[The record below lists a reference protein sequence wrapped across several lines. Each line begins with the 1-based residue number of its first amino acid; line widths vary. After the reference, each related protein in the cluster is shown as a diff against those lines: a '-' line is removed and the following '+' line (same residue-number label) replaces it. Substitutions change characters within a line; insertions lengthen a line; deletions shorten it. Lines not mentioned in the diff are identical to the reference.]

1 MKKLMI
7 ALGVV
12 LLAVVTFTSVAF
24 AKSSTTEKTTTTAT
38 TNVINYVYVDVK
50 GEVEYPGVYR
60 VSDKCRVF
68 QVIEIAGGL
77 KDSSDTSTI
86 NLAARINDEQ
96 VINVP
101 KSVTEIIYNGL
112 VNINTATVTELDLLP
127 GIGSATATNI
137 INYRIENGSFK
148 TKDEIKAV
156 NGIGDVIYEQI
167 KDLITIW

>member
-1 MKKLMI
+1 MKKLII

-12 LLAVVTFTSVAF
+12 LLAVVAFTTVAF
-24 AKSSTTEKTTTTAT
+24 AKQSTTTTQT
-38 TNVINYVYVDVK
+38 QTSEVVNYVYVDVK

-77 KDSSDTSTI
+77 KDTSDTTSI
-86 NLAARINDEQ
+86 NLAAKINDEQ

-101 KSVTEIIYNGL
+101 KNTRGAVYNGL
-112 VNINTATVTELDLLP
+112 ININTATASDLEILP
-127 GIGSATATNI
+127 GIGYSTATNI
-137 INYRIENGSFK
+137 IDYRNTNGSFK
-148 TKDEIKAV
+148 TKEEIKSV
-156 NGIGDVIYEQI
+156 NGIGDATYEQI